1 MLTGNPTIL
10 KPKFNL
16 VTAPTTE
23 PVTVEEFHAHAHT
36 TDLGQDAKIEDFLKA
51 ARLLL
56 ENEYGR
62 AWITQTWKATIDAEY
77 SGITGRPYVDE
88 MLYGYRQSASAC
100 IPRIIELARPPLI
113 GVSTIVYYLDD
124 GTDTSTEFDDAK
136 YYVSTTGLLGR
147 VMLRTSQQWPSGLRP
162 IDSIV
167 ITYTCGYGA
176 ATAVPQDVKEAIIEL
191 AAHMYENREGAPA
204 ANAGGAVVLNRGAFI
219 PSGVQAKLAAYRI
232 PKL

>member
-16 VTAPTTE
+16 VTAPATE
-23 PVTVEEFHAHAHT
+23 PVTVEEFHLHQHT
-36 TDLGQDAKIEDFLKA
+36 RDLGQDAKIEDFLKA

-62 AWITQTWKATIDAEY
+62 AWITQTWKATFDTMDACPSVFSDFWY
-77 SGITGRPYVDE
+77 NDTPRHPGIAFPTV
-88 MLYGYRQSASAC
+88 
-100 IPRIIELARPPLI
+100 IELARPPLI
-113 GVSTIVYYLDD
+113 AVSTIISYADD
-124 GTDTSTEFDDAK
+124 DEQTATTMSASD
-136 YYVSTTGLLGR
+136 YHVSTSGLLGR
-147 VMLRTSQQWPSGLRP
+147 VMLRSGKSWPTGLRP

-176 ATAVPQDVKEAIIEL
+176 ATAVPQDVKEGIIEL